1 MIRSIF
7 ISLIAAM
14 LTVSLIYIGE
24 TADVMEPYETES
36 SAYAHTPYS
45 CETVDELQDNP
56 SIVAQLQDINTHRR
70 PAPCGHKLR
79 HNGGANQWSCTKR
92 SFPQHF
98 HTRTSCFHESL
109 TTHRCNVPHYIC
121 YRNLRF

>member
-24 TADVMEPYETES
+24 TADAMEPYETES

-45 CETVDELQDNP
+45 CETVDELQDNS

-70 PAPCGHKLR
+70 PCTLR
-79 HNGGANQWSCTKR
+79 T
-92 SFPQHF
+92 
-98 HTRTSCFHESL
+98 
-109 TTHRCNVPHYIC
+109 
-121 YRNLRF
+121 